1 MKHVNNKGFTLIE
14 LLGVITLLGII
25 TLIITP
31 AVSNGLKKS
40 KEKVYEASK
49 DNILIG
55 LKNWASDNKDLLP
68 EKNKDYFII
77 TIGELKREGFLDYEL
92 RNPKTQKCYSNNVE
106 LLITKNNKAYDYSFY
121 GDLYDGKETDC
132 GTIAYEPFIYLRG
145 KNPIHI
151 DQYEAYVEP
160 GYTAKNE
167 SGDDITS
174 NVIVTNN
181 IDNTK
186 FGKYV
191 VKYSVTNNGISKT
204 KKRSV
209 IVDDKEKPV
218 ITGPST
224 TIIDTYEEYFDIL
237 DGMDVTDNSGETINL
252 VTVGNLSL
260 GINGTYYITYIATD
274 SAGNTASFRRKFVI
288 EPTEPE

>member
-1 MKHVNNKGFTLIE
+1 MKHANNIGFTLIE

-31 AVSNGLKKS
+31 AVSDGLKKS
-40 KEKVYEASK
+40 KEKVYKTSK
-49 DNILIG
+49 DNILFG
-55 LKNWASDNKDLLP
+55 LKNWASENKNLLP
-68 EKNKDYFII
+68 EKNKDYIVI
-77 TIGELKREGFLDYEL
+77 TIGELKQEGFLDYEL
-92 RNPKTQKCYSNNVE
+92 RNPKTQKCYSNSVE
-106 LLITKNNKAYDYSFY
+106 LLITKNDKAYDYSFY
-121 GDLYDGKETDC
+121 SDLYDGKETDC
-132 GTIAYEPFIYLRG
+132 GTIAYEPFIYLKG

-151 DQYEAYVEP
+151 DQYEEYVEP

-181 IDNTK
+181 INNTE
-186 FGKYV
+186 FGNYV
-191 VKYSVTNNGISKT
+191 VKYTITNNGISKT
-204 KKRSV
+204 KKRTV

-224 TIIDTYEEYFDIL
+224 TVIDNSVDNYDIL

-252 VTVGNLSL
+252 ETVGNLSL
-260 GINGTYYITYIATD
+260 GLNGTYYITYFATD

-288 EPTEPE
+288 EPAV

>member
-1 MKHVNNKGFTLIE
+1 MKHANNIGFTLIE

-31 AVSNGLKKS
+31 AVSDGLKKS
-40 KEKVYEASK
+40 KEKVYNASK
-49 DNILIG
+49 DNILFG
-55 LKNWASDNKDLLP
+55 LKNWASENKNLLP
-68 EKNKDYFII
+68 EKNKDYIVI
-77 TIGELKREGFLDYEL
+77 TIGELKQEGFLDFEF
-92 RNPKTQKCYSNNVE
+92 RNPKTQKCYSNSVE
-106 LLITKNNKAYDYSFY
+106 LLITKNDKAYDYSFY
-121 GDLYDGKETDC
+121 SDLYDGKETDC

-151 DQYEAYVEP
+151 DQYEEYVEP

-167 SGDDITS
+167 SGVDITS
-174 NVIVTNN
+174 SVVVTNN
-181 IDNTK
+181 INNTE
-186 FGKYV
+186 FGNYV
-191 VKYSVTNNGISKT
+191 VKYTITNNGISKT
-204 KKRSV
+204 KKRTV

-224 TIIDTYEEYFDIL
+224 TVIDNSVDNYDIL

-252 VTVGNLSL
+252 ETVGNLSL
-260 GINGTYYITYIATD
+260 GLNGTYYITYFATD

-288 EPTEPE
+288 EPAV